1 MKREEEEMLKRK
13 NEVPLNFPPDHPVR
27 RLFQRFR
34 QQREARL
41 ASERANL
48 GASNVE
54 NGVDSLEQPR
64 HPEVLAS
71 TTIIMM
77 TESPATTSTSSISTA
92 YCSSKTLSRVMLH
105 AASTQ
110 NGSVMCSKSAEPP
123 KGKDWGQ
130 IKESVVKAESWNTVS
145 KAESMEILPDRTKS
159 HDEVSLKKTD
169 SCDSGITKSDLRLD
183 NFGSTR
189 TPQEQSPVQ
198 SEEKRVFCSM
208 PEQTM
213 QSSFIELKQELKGHI
228 GSLNSRMEALEA
240 QLSEMLQFL
249 KSRKSSGSFFEMSRP
264 PSPDCDKESLS

>member
-1 MKREEEEMLKRK
+1 MLKRK

-41 ASERANL
+41 ATERANL
-48 GASNVE
+48 VASNVE
-54 NGVDSLEQPR
+54 KGVDSLEQPR

-77 TESPATTSTSSISTA
+77 TESPATTSTSTSTA
-92 YCSSKTLSRVMLH
+92 HCSSKALSRVILH

-110 NGSVMCSKSAEPP
+110 NESIMCNKSAEPP
-123 KGKDWGQ
+123 KGKVWGH

-264 PSPDCDKESLS
+264 PSPDGDKESLS